1 MSLFF
6 KVIFVMIFYMLYFPA
21 LTSLSNIQLAFVII
35 VPIVVVLFLVIVIS
49 IPASAA
55 YRRKKF
61 QVIFYKRVYK
71 VALESDFYL
80 INQFY
85 FKVDSNRLAKVDH
98 ILFGEKYIYV
108 INSKYYEGDLVGKST
123 DKSLIFISHKGK
135 KCYTDNPI
143 IQSKQLA
150 SKLSSATGL
159 EASMLIGITLIND
172 DCKVEVQSDSKQFYI
187 IQRKRFPALIKAI
200 ESRPVEKI
208 NEAQLAKAVQSIAK
222 ENKRKK

>member
-1 MSLFF
+1 
-6 KVIFVMIFYMLYFPA
+6 MIFYMLYFPV